1 MGVFFLG
8 VLVGWAIEWVF
19 FTFFWKPN
27 QNETNAGDVNEIHKD
42 CEKEHQALLTTL
54 QDKDR
59 DISHLRA
66 RVANLQ
72 ETADRSA
79 RQAEKSTTSASAV
92 APSSPSLAAAPKPVE
107 SKPEEPKATA
117 PKVTASKPVTQPVT
131 RPAPRKR
138 QAGRDDLK
146 KVSGIGPKISEL
158 IQAEGIDSFEKLANS
173 DMSTLKGILEKA
185 GTRYATADP
194 KSWPKQAELLN
205 AGDKAG
211 LEKLVAELRK

>member
-27 QNETNAGDVNEIHKD
+27 QNESNAGDVNEIHKD

-59 DISHLRA
+59 DIAHLRA

-79 RQAEKSTTSASAV
+79 RQQASAEKSATSAPAV
-92 APSSPSLAAAPKPVE
+92 PKPAG
-107 SKPEEPKATA
+107 SKPEEPKTTA
-117 PKVTASKPVTQPVT
+117 PKATSSKPVTQPVT

-138 QAGRDDLK
+138 QAGKDDLK

-158 IQAEGIDSFEKLANS
+158 MQAEGIDSLEKLAKS
-173 DMSTLKGILEKA
+173 SMSTLKGILEKA

-194 KSWPKQAELLN
+194 TSWPKQAELLN
-205 AGDKAG
+205 AGDKVG
-211 LEKLVAELRK
+211 LEKLVVKLRK

>member
-8 VLVGWAIEWVF
+8 VLVGWAIEWAF

-27 QNETNAGDVNEIHKD
+27 QNESNAGDVNEIHKD

-59 DISHLRA
+59 DIAHLRA

-79 RQAEKSTTSASAV
+79 RQQASAEKSATSAPAV
-92 APSSPSLAAAPKPVE
+92 PKPAG
-107 SKPEEPKATA
+107 SKPEEPKTTA
-117 PKVTASKPVTQPVT
+117 PKATSSKQVTQPVT

-138 QAGRDDLK
+138 QAGKDDLK

-158 IQAEGIDSFEKLANS
+158 MQAEGIDSFEKLAKSN
-173 DMSTLKGILEKA
+173 MSTLKGILEKA

>member
-8 VLVGWAIEWVF
+8 VLVGWAIEWAF

-27 QNETNAGDVNEIHKD
+27 QNESNAGDVNEIHKD

-59 DISHLRA
+59 DIAHLRA

-79 RQAEKSTTSASAV
+79 RQQASAEKSATSAPAV
-92 APSSPSLAAAPKPVE
+92 PKPAG
-107 SKPEEPKATA
+107 SKPEEPKKTA
-117 PKVTASKPVTQPVT
+117 PKATSSKPVTQPVT

-138 QAGRDDLK
+138 QAGKDDLK

-158 IQAEGIDSFEKLANS
+158 
-173 DMSTLKGILEKA
+173 
-185 GTRYATADP
+185 
-194 KSWPKQAELLN
+194 
-205 AGDKAG
+205 
-211 LEKLVAELRK
+211 